1 MTSTTCRGYPPVNI
15 GRSTRCAMMSAMK
28 FRREL
33 AYEAAP
39 DEVFAMLADPAFR
52 EKVAAA
58 QDVVSIDVT
67 ITRQGDG
74 FTMVSDQVQRT
85 AGLPAIAKKIAG
97 DTTQAIIREEWSDA
111 TSGTIDITA
120 PGKPTKMA
128 GTIRLAAAGSGTT
141 YVQELEVGVKVPLI
155 AGKLEKIMADN
166 IDEGLSVEHATGIAW
181 LRGER

>member
-1 MTSTTCRGYPPVNI
+1 MPRLPAGHTI
-15 GRSTRCAMMSAMK
+15 GRGTRCAMMAPMR

-39 DEVFAMLADPAFR
+39 AEVFAMLADPAFR

-58 QDVVSIDVT
+58 QDVVSVDVT
-67 ITRQGDG
+67 ITPQGDG

-97 DTTQAIIREEWSDA
+97 DTTQAIVREEWSDP
-111 TSGTIDITA
+111 TSGTIEITA
-120 PGKPTKMA
+120 PGKPTKMV
-128 GTIRLAAAGSGTT
+128 GTIRLTASGSGTS

-155 AGKLEKIMADN
+155 AGKLERIMADN
-166 IDEGLSVEHATGIAW
+166 IDEGLSVEHTTGIAW

>member
-1 MTSTTCRGYPPVNI
+1 
-15 GRSTRCAMMSAMK
+15 MMAPMK

-58 QDVVSIDVT
+58 QDVVSVDVT
-67 ITRQGDG
+67 ITPQGEG

-85 AGLPAIAKKIAG
+85 AGLPAIARKIAG
-97 DTTQAIIREEWSDA
+97 DTTQAIVREEWSDP
-111 TSGTIDITA
+111 TSGTIEITA
-120 PGKPTKMA
+120 PGKPTKMV
-128 GTIRLAAAGSGTT
+128 GTIRLAASESGTT

-181 LRGER
+181 LRGDR

>member
-1 MTSTTCRGYPPVNI
+1 
-15 GRSTRCAMMSAMK
+15 MMAPMK

-39 DEVFAMLADPAFR
+39 DEVFAMLADAAFR

-58 QDVVSIDVT
+58 QDVVSVEVT
-67 ITRQGDG
+67 ITPHGEG

-111 TSGTIDITA
+111 ASGTIEITA
-120 PGKPTKMA
+120 PGKPTTMA
-128 GTIRLAAAGSGTT
+128 GTIRLTADGSGTT

-155 AGKLEKIMADN
+155 AGKLERIMADN

-181 LRGER
+181 LRGDR